1 MNRFY
6 LIVRLLVLAAL
17 FFLLAAVF
25 WGIAN
30 RDKTVAH
37 GDEQIAE
44 EYRRTKPEAYT
55 SYLLIAF
62 VVSGI
67 FILLGS
73 IIYDFHDRCR
83 KKAEEARMNPYL
95 EEGRRGWCS
104 RGERGEAGGPDE
116 DRPG

>member
-1 MNRFY
+1 
-6 LIVRLLVLAAL
+6 L
-17 FFLLAAVF
+17 FFLLAAIF

-37 GDEQIAE
+37 GNEQIAE
-44 EYRRTKPEAYT
+44 EYRRAKPATYT

-73 IIYDFHDRCR
+73 IIYDFHDQYR
-83 KKAEEARMNPYL
+83 KKAEEAHMNPYPK
-95 EEGRRGWCS
+95 EGRKGLCS
-104 RGERGEAGGPDE
+104 GKAPRSGEADE
-116 DRPG
+116 DRPE